1 MGSVKEDI
9 AKLDYMWRYCGVPDE
24 YEYGWE
30 EETDSIKSNCREFAT
45 QIISLV
51 CKRIEGAKL
60 KNEELDH
67 ILLTEDDLKE
77 IEQMATIGV
86 EPDDHIAY
94 VQNFQMAYDDKLKR
108 KTAQAQLQHS
118 IDAIKEE

>member
-1 MGSVKEDI
+1 MGSVREEIAELGIETTSYEGQGISMHLSKKDI
-9 AKLDYMWRYCGVPDE
+9 K
-24 YEYGWE
+24 
-30 EETDSIKSNCREFAT
+30 
-45 QIISLV
+45 QILSLV

-60 KNEELDH
+60 NNEELDH

-86 EPDDHIAY
+86 EPDDHISY

-108 KTAQAQLQHS
+108 KTTQAQLQHS